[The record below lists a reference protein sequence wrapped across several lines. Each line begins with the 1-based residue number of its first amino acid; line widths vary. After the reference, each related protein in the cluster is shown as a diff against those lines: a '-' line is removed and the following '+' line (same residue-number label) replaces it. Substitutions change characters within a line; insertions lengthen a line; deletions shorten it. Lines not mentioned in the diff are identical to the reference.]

1 MKYLYLI
8 LATDLFFAIAIW
20 LLVRD
25 HKKKMAEIY
34 KKWDDKHE
42 RTESDRLKLDKWSL
56 AWYTTNIT
64 TKQGDNMA
72 KQLQPT
78 IIPPIGSVWV
88 STMNPDAIKIV
99 TGYIEKHLHLCVE
112 YIRLDTNT
120 KEFEPRNQ
128 FQHHNKR
135 L

>member
-42 RTESDRLKLDKWSL
+42 RTESDRLKLDK
-56 AWYTTNIT
+56 
-64 TKQGDNMA
+64 
-72 KQLQPT
+72 
-78 IIPPIGSVWV
+78 
-88 STMNPDAIKIV
+88 
-99 TGYIEKHLHLCVE
+99 
-112 YIRLDTNT
+112 
-120 KEFEPRNQ
+120 
-128 FQHHNKR
+128 
-135 L
+135 